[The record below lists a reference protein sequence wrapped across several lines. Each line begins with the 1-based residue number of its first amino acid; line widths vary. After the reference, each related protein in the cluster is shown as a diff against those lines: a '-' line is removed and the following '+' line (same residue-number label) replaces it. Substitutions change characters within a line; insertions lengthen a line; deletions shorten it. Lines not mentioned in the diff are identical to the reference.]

1 MWVYAYAQ
9 TYMYPLPPC
18 KLQFVCVFWPCVL
31 LPHKS
36 IRAHLVGVWYEQISV
51 TRYQSG
57 GDRLQLY
64 QHWDSIPRKW
74 TSNSIIHQELLD
86 GYVHYVMYR
95 ESCHPLKKEIP
106 LINSRLKRKKKKT
119 VFQKKLLFTSSR
131 ELGKDN
137 FIDLAHKN
145 TYQILIIDLACNHYF
160 RHSIQLMDG
169 LTLMPSWMK
178 TMEVS
183 QDENSPLRSDLNQFR
198 EAEPETW
205 SVKLWLGKSSLS
217 AGHIPAP
224 QAPTLLVWR

>member
-36 IRAHLVGVWYEQISV
+36 IRAHLVGVWSEQISV

-64 QHWDSIPRKW
+64 QNWDSIPRKW
-74 TSNSIIHQELLD
+74 TSNSIIHQELLE

-106 LINSRLKRKKKKT
+106 LINSRLKRKRKKR
-119 VFQKKLLFTSSR
+119 FSRRSYFLLHPGSLEKIILLIWLT
-131 ELGKDN
+131 K
-137 FIDLAHKN
+137 
-145 TYQILIIDLACNHYF
+145 ILIKY
-160 RHSIQLMDG
+160 
-169 LTLMPSWMK
+169 
-178 TMEVS
+178 
-183 QDENSPLRSDLNQFR
+183 
-198 EAEPETW
+198 
-205 SVKLWLGKSSLS
+205 LS
-217 AGHIPAP
+217 
-224 QAPTLLVWR
+224 